1 MNKQEIVNRL
11 LSLPAEIATAEEV
24 VLQANATLVSA
35 KELLQQKE
43 DDLLLGNMI
52 DGKNAEIRSAQMRLN
67 TLNERE
73 NLSGAELNLKNESTR
88 LGKLRDEFRALQ
100 AVSSLL
106 KGDVA

>member
-73 NLSGAELNLKNESTR
+73 GLTDAEMELKNAVTR
-88 LGKLRDEFRALQ
+88 LGRSRDEFRALQ
-100 AVSSLL
+100 AVTSLL
-106 KGDVA
+106 KEDVA